1 MALRIRELP
10 RPPGMPVTPFPVG
23 SAAERSVLSGLVA
36 MIENNPA
43 FCNRGV
49 LPEEQERC
57 YRAVVDAKRLIGE
70 TAELLPPG
78 GPAVDLLAAMRCTCR
93 KYIIEAEAWDR
104 RTGRRYQMPT
114 FVFYQLLGAFRELLG
129 LHVWRL
135 GEAYDMEIEGRLNLI
150 FPGAP
155 E

>member
-1 MALRIRELP
+1 MGLRIREMP
-10 RPPGMPVTPFPVG
+10 RPPGMMPTPFPVG
-23 SAAERSVLSGLVA
+23 SAADRSALAGLVA

-57 YRAVVDAKRLIGE
+57 YRAVVDAKRLIGD

-78 GPAVDLLAAMRCTCR
+78 APALDLLAAMRSACR
-93 KYIIEAEAWDR
+93 KYVAEADAWDR
-104 RTGRRYQMPT
+104 RTGRRYQIPT
-114 FVFYQLLGAFRELLG
+114 FVFFQLLGAFRELLG

-135 GEAYDMEIEGRLNLI
+135 AEAYDLEIEGRLNLI
-150 FPGAP
+150 FPGSP

>member
-1 MALRIRELP
+1 MALRVRDLP
-10 RPPGMPVTPFPVG
+10 RPPGMVPTPFPVG
-23 SAAERSVLSGLVA
+23 NTADRSALAGLVA

-57 YRAVVDAKRLIGE
+57 YRAVVEARHLIAE

-78 GPAVDLLAAMRCTCR
+78 QTAHDILAAMRSACCR
-93 KYIIEAEAWDR
+93 YVAEAEAWDR
-104 RTGRRYQMPT
+104 RTGRRYQCPT
-114 FVFYQLLGAFRELLG
+114 FVFYQMLGAFRELLG
-129 LHVWRL
+129 VYVWRL
-135 GEAYDMEIEGRLNLI
+135 AEAYDIEIEGRLNLI

>member
-1 MALRIRELP
+1 MALRIREMP
-10 RPPGMPVTPFPVG
+10 RPPGMIPTPFPVG
-23 SAAERSVLSGLVA
+23 SAADRSALAGLVA

-57 YRAVVDAKRLIGE
+57 YRAVVDAKRLIGD

-78 GPAVDLLAAMRCTCR
+78 APGLDLLNAMRSACQ
-93 KYIIEAEAWDR
+93 KYVIEADAWDR

-114 FVFYQLLGAFRELLG
+114 FVFFQLLGAFRELLG

-135 GEAYDMEIEGRLNLI
+135 AEAYDIEIEGRLNMI
-150 FPGAP
+150 FPGAAD
-155 E
+155 

>member
-1 MALRIRELP
+1 MGLRVREMP
-10 RPPGMPVTPFPVG
+10 RPAGMPVTPFPVG
-23 SAAERSVLSGLVA
+23 SAAERSALAGLVA

-78 GPAVDLLAAMRCTCR
+78 TPAEDLLAAMRQACR
-93 KYIIEAEAWDR
+93 KYVAEADSWDR

-129 LHVWRL
+129 VYVWRL
-135 GEAYDMEIEGRLNLI
+135 GEAYDMEIEGRLNVI
-150 FPGAP
+150 FPGTP
-155 E
+155 D

>member
-1 MALRIRELP
+1 MP
-10 RPPGMPVTPFPVG
+10 RPPGMMPTPFPVG
-23 SAAERSVLSGLVA
+23 SAADRSALAGLVA

-57 YRAVVDAKRLIGE
+57 YRAVVDAKRLIGD

-78 GPAVDLLAAMRCTCR
+78 APALDLLAAMRSACR
-93 KYIIEAEAWDR
+93 KYVAEADAWDR
-104 RTGRRYQMPT
+104 RTGRRYQIPT
-114 FVFYQLLGAFRELLG
+114 FVFFQLLGAFRELLG

-135 GEAYDMEIEGRLNLI
+135 AEAYDLEIEGRLNLI
-150 FPGAP
+150 FPGSP

>member
-1 MALRIRELP
+1 MGLRIRELP
-10 RPPGMPVTPFPVG
+10 RPAGFTPTPFPVG
-23 SAAERSVLSGLVA
+23 SAADRSALAGLVA

-57 YRAVVDAKRLIGE
+57 YRAVVDAKRLVAD

-78 GPAVDLLAAMRCTCR
+78 APGLDLLTAIGSACR
-93 KYIIEAEAWDR
+93 KYVSEADSWDR

-114 FVFYQLLGAFRELLG
+114 FVFFQLLGAFRELLG
-129 LHVWRL
+129 MHVWRL
-135 GEAYDMEIEGRLNLI
+135 AEAYDLEIEGRLNLI
-150 FPGAP
+150 FPGAAD
-155 E
+155 

>member
-1 MALRIRELP
+1 MGVKVRDLP

-23 SAAERSVLSGLVA
+23 TVAERSALAGLVA

-49 LPEEQERC
+49 LPEEQESC
-57 YRAVVDAKRLIGE
+57 YRAAVNAKHLIAE

-78 GPAVDLLAAMRCTCR
+78 TPAQDLLAAMRAACC
-93 KYIIEAEAWDR
+93 KYIRESESWDR

-114 FVFYQLLGAFRELLG
+114 FVFFQLLGAFRELLG
-129 LHVWRL
+129 VHVWRL
-135 GEAYDMEIEGRLNLI
+135 AEAYDMEIDGRLNVI
-150 FPGAP
+150 FPGSP
-155 E
+155 D

>member
-10 RPPGMPVTPFPVG
+10 RPPGMPVTPFPTG

-57 YRAVVDAKRLIGE
+57 YRAVVDAKRLIGD

-78 GPAVDLLAAMRCTCR
+78 SPAIDLLAAMRGACR
-93 KYIIEAEAWDR
+93 KYILEAEGWDR

-129 LHVWRL
+129 VYVWRL
-135 GEAYDMEIEGRLNLI
+135 GEAYDMEIEGRLNMI

>member
-1 MALRIRELP
+1 MGLRIRELP

-23 SAAERSVLSGLVA
+23 NAADRSVLSGLIA

-57 YRAVVDAKRLIGE
+57 YRAVVAAQHLIVE

-78 GPAVDLLAAMRCTCR
+78 AAALDLLAAMRSACR
-93 KYIIEAEAWDR
+93 KYIAEAEAWDR
-104 RTGRRYQMPT
+104 RTGRRFQMPT

-129 LHVWRL
+129 VHVWRL
-135 GEAYDMEIEGRLNLI
+135 GEAYDVEIEGRLNLI
-150 FPGAP
+150 FPGAS

>member
-1 MALRIRELP
+1 MALKIRELP

-23 SAAERSVLSGLVA
+23 NAADRSALSGLVA

-49 LPEEQERC
+49 LPEEQERV
-57 YRAVVDAKRLIGE
+57 YRAVVDAKHLIAE
-70 TAELLPPG
+70 TAELLPSGAPG
-78 GPAVDLLAAMRCTCR
+78 LDLLAGMRSACC
-93 KYIIEAEAWDR
+93 KYVLEAESWDR
-104 RTGRRYQMPT
+104 RTGRRFQIPT

-129 LHVWRL
+129 VHVWRL
-135 GEAYDMEIEGRLNLI
+135 AEAYDIEVEGRLNVI
-150 FPGAP
+150 FPGAS

>member
-1 MALRIRELP
+1 MALKIREMP

-23 SAAERSVLSGLVA
+23 NAADRSVLSGLVA

-57 YRAVVDAKRLIGE
+57 YRAVVDAKRLISE

-78 GPAVDLLAAMRCTCR
+78 APGLDLLSGMRSACC
-93 KYIIEAEAWDR
+93 KYVHEADAWDR
-104 RTGRRYQMPT
+104 RTGRRFQMPT

-129 LHVWRL
+129 VHVWRL
-135 GEAYDMEIEGRLNLI
+135 GEAYDMEIEGRLNVI
-150 FPGAP
+150 FPGASD
-155 E
+155 